1 MDPFGLKVIFI
12 TFLVFVP
19 LERLFAL
26 HQEQKA
32 FRRDWAN
39 DLIFLFFNGL
49 LIKLGLLAVIAVSIF
64 AATQIVPASFQA
76 AIGGLPYWVQL
87 PLVIVLSDLGFY
99 WTHRMFHAV
108 PWLWR
113 FHAIH
118 HSIEELD
125 WLAAARVHP
134 VDQILTKGVSVVP
147 VVALGFSEWAIGVY
161 ALLYQWQSVLI
172 HSNVPLRFLFA
183 SPEFHHWH
191 HSDQR
196 EARDKNSLVSC
207 PSWMRCSEASIC
219 RAGRPRQR
227 TAWTGRCRNVTCL
240 SCSIPS
246 RATGYSSPNR
256 TRRRWLRRCGPRIR
270 RPSSPHQEVP
280 VGSGRLGL
288 TTG

>member
-12 TFLVFVP
+12 TILVFVP
-19 LERLFAL
+19 LERMFAL
-26 HQEQKA
+26 HREQKA

-39 DLIFLFFNGL
+39 DLVFLLFNGL

-64 AATQIVPASFQA
+64 AATHIVPASFRA
-76 AIGGLPYWVQL
+76 AIGGLPYWIQL
-87 PLVIVLSDLGFY
+87 PLIIVLSDLGFY

-134 VDQILTKGVSVVP
+134 VDQILTKGVSLVP

-172 HSNVPLRFLFA
+172 HSNVRFRFGPLRFLFA

-196 EARDKNSLVSC
+196 EARDKNFAGQLSFLDALFGSLHLPPGRAATTYGLDRPMPQRYVSQLLY
-207 PSWMRCSEASIC
+207 PFRGDRVFQSKPDTAALAETMR
-219 RAGRPRQR
+219 
-227 TAWTGRCRNVTCL
+227 
-240 SCSIPS
+240 
-246 RATGYSSPNR
+246 
-256 TRRRWLRRCGPRIR
+256 
-270 RPSSPHQEVP
+270 VP
-280 VGSGRLGL
+280 GL
-288 TTG
+288 APK

>member
-26 HQEQKA
+26 HPEQKA

-39 DLIFLFFNGL
+39 DLIFLLFNGL

-134 VDQILTKGVSVVP
+134 VDQILTKGVSLVP

-172 HSNVPLRFLFA
+172 HSNVRFRFGPLRFLFA

-196 EARDKNSLVSC
+196 EARDKNFAGQLSFLDALFGSLHLPRGQAPTTYGLDRPMPQRYVPQLLYPFTGDRIFQSK
-207 PSWMRCSEASIC
+207 PDTAALVETMRA
-219 RAGRPRQR
+219 PD
-227 TAWTGRCRNVTCL
+227 
-240 SCSIPS
+240 
-246 RATGYSSPNR
+246 
-256 TRRRWLRRCGPRIR
+256 
-270 RPSSPHQEVP
+270 
-280 VGSGRLGL
+280 
-288 TTG
+288 

>member
-26 HQEQKA
+26 HPEQKA

-39 DLIFLFFNGL
+39 DLIFLLFNGL
-49 LIKLGLLAVIAVSIF
+49 LIKLGLLAIIAVSIF

-134 VDQILTKGVSVVP
+134 VDQILTKGVSLVP

-172 HSNVPLRFLFA
+172 HSNVRFRFGPLRFLFA

-196 EARDKNSLVSC
+196 EARDKNFAGQLSFLDALFGSLHLPPGRAPTTYGLDRPMPQRYLPQLLYPFTGDRIFQSK
-207 PSWMRCSEASIC
+207 PDTATTRAETMR
-219 RAGRPRQR
+219 
-227 TAWTGRCRNVTCL
+227 
-240 SCSIPS
+240 
-246 RATGYSSPNR
+246 
-256 TRRRWLRRCGPRIR
+256 
-270 RPSSPHQEVP
+270 VP
-280 VGSGRLGL
+280 DLAPK
-288 TTG
+288 